1 MNVNSA
7 VRTIAL
13 VVLLRALPLWAQA
26 PNLNP
31 DVPPKQQI
39 PVVKFEF
46 ALPGGSPPHY
56 ALSVEAGGTAAY
68 RGDADPTAGP
78 NIAGGEEPYFLKFD
92 LSHATADRIFNL
104 TKDLNFFQGDF
115 EYHGG
120 KLANMGA
127 KTFTFKDGKR
137 DNSFTYNYS
146 QNPQL
151 QQLTSLMQG
160 IASAVEYR
168 RQLERLYRYEKLGL
182 EDVLSKMTDAVKSGY
197 VSDLE
202 IDEPI
207 LRQIANDTSIMNIS
221 RRRAEKLLAKV
232 GSNK

>member
-1 MNVNSA
+1 MNVKVASRTFA
-7 VRTIAL
+7 VAI
-13 VVLLRALPLWAQA
+13 LLAALPSWAQA

-31 DVPPKQQI
+31 KVPPEQQI

-56 ALSVEAGGTAAY
+56 ALSVEAGGAAAY
-68 RGDADPTAGP
+68 RGDPDPEAGP
-78 NIAGGEEPYFLKFD
+78 NLSGDNEPYFLKFD
-92 LSHATADRIFNL
+92 LSPKTADRIFSL
-104 TKDLNFFQGDF
+104 AKDLNFFQGDF

-137 DNSFTYNYS
+137 NNSFTYNYS

-160 IASAVEYR
+160 IASAVEFR

-182 EDVLSKMTDAVKSGY
+182 QDVLSKMTDAVKNGY

-207 LRQIANDTSIMNIS
+207 LRQIANDTTIMNIS
-221 RRRAEKLLAKV
+221 RRQAEKMLAKV
-232 GSNK
+232 GKQ